1 MDTCRICLD
10 ACAPVEEGND
20 LFYPCRCQAPVHPRC
35 LDAWRTAGMN
45 PANLTRCE
53 VCQYHYRLDTGTKPW
68 QIHFVFYF
76 IAVFQIIFF
85 FLIALGLGQLVR
97 VTNIIEV
104 VDWGRLSFMK
114 PDTSRGWF
122 FLGVCFNCFIIGSAA
137 TLYLLYLWVT
147 GRLRRAAEDTRARRS
162 ITSEW
167 WTTARQSRH
176 RSRDCLR
183 DCCHGSDDSCL
194 LYCYLVSP
202 DCYCYGCEACCGS
215 CDAQCTECCQCCFD
229 CNGCAEMPTCDM
241 CGDCGENPC
250 LIALLGLVMILAVV
264 LLFIGMFVMF
274 WTIII
279 NLLYGIWL
287 NQNYLREIVA
297 GRYKVLEYNPQYD
310 TEPVQSVEEPSSKTP
325 NVNNDKT
332 DKMPVEVPPQQ
343 AAMQPSAASDAD
355 AATATTIGK
364 GMRTSSAEF
373 VELEENFE
381 GGTLVSVDLTGEA
394 PETRRSSWNTNA
406 L

>member
-1 MDTCRICLD
+1 
-10 ACAPVEEGND
+10 
-20 LFYPCRCQAPVHPRC
+20 
-35 LDAWRTAGMN
+35 MN

-53 VCQYHYRLDTGTKPW
+53 VCQYHYRLDKGTKAW
-68 QIHFVFYF
+68 TIHVIFYF
-76 IAVFQIIFF
+76 VAVFQIILF

-97 VTNIIEV
+97 VTNIIEAV
-104 VDWGRLSFMK
+104 NWGRLSFMK
-114 PDTSRGWF
+114 PDTSRGWL

-137 TLYLLYLWVT
+137 TLYLLYLWLS

-162 ITSEW
+162 RSITSEW
-167 WTTARQSRH
+167 WTTARESRH

-215 CDAQCTECCQCCFD
+215 CDAQCTQCCQCCFD
-229 CNGCAEMPTCDM
+229 GSGCGEMPTCES

-250 LIALLGLVMILAVV
+250 LIAILGFVMILAIV

-274 WTIII
+274 WTVLI

-310 TEPVQSVEEPSSKTP
+310 TEPVQSVQEPSLSATP
-325 NVNNDKT
+325 NVDT
-332 DKMPVEVPPQQ
+332 DKKPVEVPPQQ
-343 AAMQPSAASDAD
+343 AAMQPSAANGTDAD
-355 AATATTIGK
+355 AAMATTIGK
-364 GMRTSSAEF
+364 RTRSSSAEF
-373 VELEENFE
+373 IELEENFA
-381 GGTLVSVDLTGEA
+381 GGTIVSVDLTGDA
-394 PETRRSSWNTNA
+394 PRTRCSVSNTNA

>member
-1 MDTCRICLD
+1 
-10 ACAPVEEGND
+10 
-20 LFYPCRCQAPVHPRC
+20 
-35 LDAWRTAGMN
+35 
-45 PANLTRCE
+45 
-53 VCQYHYRLDTGTKPW
+53 
-68 QIHFVFYF
+68 
-76 IAVFQIIFF
+76 
-85 FLIALGLGQLVR
+85 
-97 VTNIIEV
+97 
-104 VDWGRLSFMK
+104 
-114 PDTSRGWF
+114 
-122 FLGVCFNCFIIGSAA
+122 
-137 TLYLLYLWVT
+137 
-147 GRLRRAAEDTRARRS
+147 
-162 ITSEW
+162 
-167 WTTARQSRH
+167 
-176 RSRDCLR
+176 
-183 DCCHGSDDSCL
+183 
-194 LYCYLVSP
+194 
-202 DCYCYGCEACCGS
+202 
-215 CDAQCTECCQCCFD
+215 
-229 CNGCAEMPTCDM
+229 M

-250 LIALLGLVMILAVV
+250 LIALLGLVMILAVM

-310 TEPVQSVEEPSSKTP
+310 TEPVQSAQEPSSKTP

>member
-1 MDTCRICLD
+1 
-10 ACAPVEEGND
+10 
-20 LFYPCRCQAPVHPRC
+20 
-35 LDAWRTAGMN
+35 
-45 PANLTRCE
+45 
-53 VCQYHYRLDTGTKPW
+53 
-68 QIHFVFYF
+68 
-76 IAVFQIIFF
+76 
-85 FLIALGLGQLVR
+85 
-97 VTNIIEV
+97 
-104 VDWGRLSFMK
+104 
-114 PDTSRGWF
+114 
-122 FLGVCFNCFIIGSAA
+122 
-137 TLYLLYLWVT
+137 
-147 GRLRRAAEDTRARRS
+147 
-162 ITSEW
+162 
-167 WTTARQSRH
+167 
-176 RSRDCLR
+176 
-183 DCCHGSDDSCL
+183 
-194 LYCYLVSP
+194 
-202 DCYCYGCEACCGS
+202 
-215 CDAQCTECCQCCFD
+215 
-229 CNGCAEMPTCDM
+229 M

-310 TEPVQSVEEPSSKTP
+310 TEPVQSVQEPSSKTP
-325 NVNNDKT
+325 NVNDKT